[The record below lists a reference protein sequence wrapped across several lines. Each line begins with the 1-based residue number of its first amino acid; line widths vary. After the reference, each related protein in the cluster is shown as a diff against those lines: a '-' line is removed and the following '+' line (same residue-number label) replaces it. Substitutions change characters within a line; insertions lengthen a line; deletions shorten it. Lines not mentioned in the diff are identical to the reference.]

1 MESRYIIDSIIEGV
15 MPEDMVALGGGAFV
29 RGTMSWGNNW

>member
-1 MESRYIIDSIIEGV
+1 MENRYIIDSI

>member
-1 MESRYIIDSIIEGV
+1 MENRYIIDSIIEGV
-15 MPEDMVALGGGAFV
+15 MPEDMVALGGAFV

>member
-1 MESRYIIDSIIEGV
+1 MENRYIIDSIIEGV
-15 MPEDMVALGGGAFV
+15 MPEDMVAFV

>member
-1 MESRYIIDSIIEGV
+1 MENRYIIDSIIEGV
-15 MPEDMVALGGGAFV
+15 MPEDMVAV

>member
-1 MESRYIIDSIIEGV
+1 MENRYIIDSIIEGV
-15 MPEDMVALGGGAFV
+15 MPEDMVGAFV